1 MFFSASSVPPWLI
14 PVIRY
19 HAFITILPA
28 PSDSGTMTAD
38 DLIALNDQIA
48 GMAKAG
54 LPLDQGL
61 ASLSR
66 EMGRGRL
73 RSVTAAIARDL
84 AAGMPLPEA
93 VERRK
98 NELPPFYVHLVTA
111 GIRTGR
117 LPDVLGTLT
126 AYARTVAAT
135 KSIVI
140 EALFYPAVVT
150 ALAFLLLG
158 GLVFFV
164 LPQFEQTFR
173 DFRMQ
178 LPLVTEIVLKIGRHP
193 LPALGMPVVL
203 ISGLVLLWGLLRMS
217 PRGQLVWTR
226 IVYSAPVIGTLIRS
240 ARLAAFAD
248 LLAVLVEFEMPLPE
262 AFRLAGEASSDPLM
276 SGRAA
281 MIYARLNQGTALT
294 AALRG
299 FGFLPE
305 WVAWMAGAGEQ
316 RGALAPALRQIAA
329 VYRRQVDARAALLRS
344 VLPAVVIIATAGL
357 LVSTFAFAVMLPMI
371 RLLDGLS

>member
-1 MFFSASSVPPWLI
+1 M
-14 PVIRY
+14 
-19 HAFITILPA
+19 T
-28 PSDSGTMTAD
+28 SDE
-38 DLIALNDQIA
+38 LIAFNDQIA

-66 EMGRGRL
+66 EMGYGRL

-84 AAGMPLPEA
+84 DAGMPLPEA

-98 NELPPFYVHLVTA
+98 NELPPFYAHLVTA

-117 LPDVLGTLT
+117 LPEVLATLT

-135 KSIVI
+135 RSIVI

-150 ALAFLLLG
+150 GLAFLLLG
-158 GLVFFV
+158 GLIFFV
-164 LPQFEQTFR
+164 LPQFDETFR
-173 DFRMQ
+173 DFGMR
-178 LPLVTEIVLKIGRHP
+178 LPLVTEFVLKIGRHP
-193 LPALGMPVVL
+193 FVALGLPIALLAGAM
-203 ISGLVLLWGLLRMS
+203 LLWGLLRMS
-217 PRGQLVWTR
+217 PHGRMVWTR
-226 IVYSAPVIGTLIRS
+226 IVYSIPVIGTLIRS

-248 LLAVLVEFEMPLPE
+248 LLAVLVEYEMPLPE

-276 SGRAA
+276 AGRSA
-281 MIYARLNQGTALT
+281 MIFARLSQGMALS

-299 FGFLPE
+299 FGLLPE
-305 WVAWMAGAGEQ
+305 WVAWMAGTGEQ

-329 VYRRQVDARAALLRS
+329 VYRRQVDARASLLRS
-344 VLPAVVIIATAGL
+344 VLPAIVIIATAGV
-357 LVSTFAFAVMLPMI
+357 LVATFAFAVMLPMI
-371 RLLDGLS
+371 KLIEGLSK

>member
-1 MFFSASSVPPWLI
+1 MTSDELI
-14 PVIRY
+14 
-19 HAFITILPA
+19 
-28 PSDSGTMTAD
+28 S
-38 DLIALNDQIA
+38 LNDQIA

-66 EMGRGRL
+66 EMGHGRL
-73 RSVTAAIARDL
+73 RSVTAAVARDL
-84 AAGMPLPEA
+84 EAGMPLPEA
-93 VERRK
+93 IERRQH
-98 NELPPFYVHLVTA
+98 ELPPFYVHLITA

-117 LPDVLGTLT
+117 LPDVLATLT
-126 AYARTVAAT
+126 AYARTIAAT
-135 KSIVI
+135 RSIVI
-140 EALFYPAVVT
+140 EALFYPAVVMG
-150 ALAFLLLG
+150 LAFILLG

-173 DFRMQ
+173 DFGMQ
-178 LPLVTEIVLKIGRHP
+178 LPQVTEIVLAIGRHP
-193 LPALGMPVVL
+193 YLALGLPVAL
-203 ISGLVLLWGLLRMS
+203 ITGCLMLWGLLQMT
-217 PRGQLVWTR
+217 PRGQLVWAR
-226 IVYSAPVIGTLIRS
+226 IVYSIPVIGTLIRS

-248 LLAVLVEFEMPLPE
+248 LLSVLVEFQMPLPE

-276 SGRAA
+276 AGRSA
-281 MIYARLNQGTALT
+281 MIYARLSQGTALT

-299 FGFLPE
+299 FGLLPE

-316 RGALAPALRQIAA
+316 RGSLAPALRQIAA

-344 VLPAVVIIATAGL
+344 ILPAIVIIATAGL

-371 RLLDGLS
+371 KLLEGLSK